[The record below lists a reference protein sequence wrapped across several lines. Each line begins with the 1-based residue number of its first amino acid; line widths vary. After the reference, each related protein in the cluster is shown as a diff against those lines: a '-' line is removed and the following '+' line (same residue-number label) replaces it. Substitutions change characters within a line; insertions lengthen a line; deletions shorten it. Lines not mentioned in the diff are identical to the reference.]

1 MVTLL
6 KRFNKLALYT
16 LSIREMPVF
25 FDHFHKFLET
35 PISYGVRPRLVPAYA
50 YHGPLD
56 HAP

>member
-25 FDHFHKFLET
+25 FSHFHKFLET
-35 PISYGVRPRLVPAYA
+35 PINYGVRPRLVPANA
-50 YHGPLD
+50 YHEPSD
-56 HAP
+56 HVP